1 MVRNTKTIE
10 RRVPAENE
18 NTSKAA
24 IEPHTHM
31 SVINPEKLTRR
42 IVYSPAYV
50 QWELKTYSNCRI
62 CGKQMLYDRQIFDD
76 IHISQDS
83 KYEQPLRIILSR
95 LGGNTAFELSWS
107 NKISFTFE
115 D

>member
-1 MVRNTKTIE
+1 MAKNMNTTKI
-10 RRVPAENE
+10 VPEENE
-18 NTSKAA
+18 NANTNPA

-31 SVINPEKLTRR
+31 SVINPEKLTRK
-42 IVYSPAYV
+42 ITYSPAYV

-62 CGKQMLYDRQIFDD
+62 CGKQMLYHREIFDD
-76 IHISQDS
+76 MHISQDS
-83 KYEQPLRIILSR
+83 RYDQPLQIVLSR
-95 LGGNTAFELSWS
+95 LGGNMVFELSWS